1 MASYFWLN
9 NTSNIQVNNACN
21 VAPDCSNLLE
31 TSKLKKLMKE
41 KLLLI
46 GSFEK
51 QFRKE
56 EVKKIKYQ
64 RTRPDIFSGLSTLF

>member
-1 MASYFWLN
+1 
-9 NTSNIQVNNACN
+9 VNNACN

-41 KLLLI
+41 KLLFL
-46 GSFEK
+46 GSLEK

-56 EVKKIKYQ
+56 EVKKNKISKNSPQ
-64 RTRPDIFSGLSTLF
+64 TCH